1 MEDKQLT
8 VVYLQ
13 QALKADCQCVSAF
26 NKLITNYLMGK
37 EEHIKMIEAMTFTQE
52 SVWLKDY
59 YLSKINIEVRPVS
72 D

>member
-37 EEHIKMIEAMTFTQE
+37 EEHIKMIEAMTFPQE

-59 YLSKINIEVRPVS
+59 YLSKINIEVRSVS